1 MILFTIARGRPR
13 GGAGIV
19 RQMPYLFPQLSPGGG
34 GGWGISLIG
43 ALYGPCTRLSHCIK
57 SLSMKAKETAGWNTA
72 DGVAHLS
79 ELPADLKWGCGPQE
93 SPELYLSV

>member
-19 RQMPYLFPQLSPGGG
+19 RQMPYLSPQLSPGG

-43 ALYGPCTRLSHCIK
+43 ALRVRE
-57 SLSMKAKETAGWNTA
+57 SLSRMQCAR
-72 DGVAHLS
+72 VVLM
-79 ELPADLKWGCGPQE
+79 
-93 SPELYLSV
+93 